1 MFTLFQNFADLC
13 LKKLRFFLDFANSRL
28 PLKDNPI
35 FRESGYERATRFAR
49 MGAGGRGGAGVGNR
63 LISYRLPIDLLYVS
77 LSSALTMEILHSYT

>member
-1 MFTLFQNFADLC
+1 MWNGYLSTRPRSNAWKPGWKQADTRKMFTLFQNFADLC

-49 MGAGGRGGAGVGNR
+49 MGGGWCREQIN
-63 LISYRLPIDLLYVS
+63 
-77 LSSALTMEILHSYT
+77 